1 MNSQK
6 ASQHDAARP
15 ASSGRAAAETGP
27 ADGQRPGEMK
37 ARGDAHAMTQ
47 AARAVMHP
55 ECHELEWRFY
65 HGAVNG

>member
-1 MNSQK
+1 
-6 ASQHDAARP
+6 
-15 ASSGRAAAETGP
+15 
-27 ADGQRPGEMK
+27 MK